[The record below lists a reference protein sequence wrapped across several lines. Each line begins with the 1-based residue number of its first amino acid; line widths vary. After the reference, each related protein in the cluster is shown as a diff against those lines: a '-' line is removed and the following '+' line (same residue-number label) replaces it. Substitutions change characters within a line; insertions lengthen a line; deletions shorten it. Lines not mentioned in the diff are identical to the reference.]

1 MAANTGQ
8 PPPFFNIS
16 LLCCCHGND
25 PQQVYIETTTPPVKG
40 IKHKSV
46 IFGLG
51 VTEVVLGL
59 ISVTL
64 GVILCTEGDNL
75 RIHRGIRTPVLGEG
89 IWCGIWFIVAGSL
102 GIAAGC
108 KPSGVRV
115 MNAHLGFSIWGSV
128 MALVLTNVGL
138 YYVLNVQQHGRKS
151 YYNTYKVVSTPT
163 GGEIQDFAAII
174 TIGIVAFLLQI
185 VSAVCCC
192 CATPYNCCACPC
204 NEVKTLLSKCKS
216 TSAAAFVFYPA
227 RFIPNLILKSKL
239 LSLVRSFS
247 MKTIQPPRPSA
258 LNRFWRH
265 KATQLMFTCLSTR
278 HKLTIPPKL
287 LRDYSPHFRTRL
299 N

>member
-1 MAANTGQ
+1 ME
-8 PPPFFNIS
+8 
-16 LLCCCHGND
+16 ND

-174 TIGIVAFLLQI
+174 TIGVVAFILQI

-204 NEVKTLLSKCKS
+204 NEFFDEDDPATQTVRTEQILAPQGDPADVYLSQHPPQADHPTQFAS
-216 TSAAAFVFYPA
+216 
-227 RFIPNLILKSKL
+227 
-239 LSLVRSFS
+239 RSFA
-247 MKTIQPPRPSA
+247 P
-258 LNRFWRH
+258 L
-265 KATQLMFTCLSTR
+265 
-278 HKLTIPPKL
+278 
-287 LRDYSPHFRTRL
+287 
-299 N
+299 